1 MARPWWQD
9 AVLYQVYP
17 RSFADSND
25 DGTGDLS
32 GVIAHLDYLAELGV
46 DGIWLNPIYPSP
58 NADWG
63 YDVAGYCGVHPEL
76 GTLADVDRL
85 IAEANARGI
94 EIVLD
99 LVPGHTSDR
108 HPWFSDPAKRD
119 WYIWSDGPGDGE
131 SVFGGSSWTQRDGA
145 WYFHRFLAQQPQLN
159 WFNEEVREAFD
170 HILRFWFDRGVAG
183 FRIDVAHDFVSD
195 AHGNTRRDVAHEVLR
210 GWRRIADSY
219 DPPRVLIGET
229 WIDDLT
235 ELMTFYGEGNELHMA
250 FNFPFIFSRLEAL
263 PDVVAR
269 TSAALPEGGWPL
281 WTLSNHDVV
290 RFSTR
295 MCGGDERKIRCALLA
310 LLTLPGTQ
318 VLYQGDELGLE
329 QAHVPPD
336 RVLDVHDRDGCRT
349 PLPWTR
355 DGGWRNPWLPLGD
368 TTRNVAGELGDPGS
382 ILTFVRD
389 VITRRGVSDGYEPIS
404 APEGVWAYRRGER
417 IVIALNL
424 SDEPTDFEGRELGP
438 WDGMILDVSA
448 STRTR

>member
-1 MARPWWQD
+1 MVRPWWQD

-17 RSFADSND
+17 RSFADSNG
-25 DGTGDLS
+25 DGVGDLP
-32 GVIAHLDYLAELGV
+32 GVIAHLDYLAELEIG
-46 DGIWLNPIYPSP
+46 GIWLNPIYPSP

-63 YDVAGYCGVHPEL
+63 YDVADYRDVHPAL

-85 IAEANARGI
+85 IAQANARRI

-119 WYIWSDGPGDGE
+119 WYIWADEPGAGE
-131 SVFGGSSWTQRDGA
+131 SVFGGSSWTERDGR

-159 WFNEEVREAFD
+159 WFNEEVRAAFD
-170 HILRFWFDRGVAG
+170 DILRFWFDRGVAG

-195 AHGNTRRDVAHEVLR
+195 AQGNTRRDVVHDVLR
-210 GWRRIADSY
+210 RWRRIADSY

-235 ELMTFYGEGNELHMA
+235 ELMTFYGDGDQLHLA
-250 FNFPFIFSRLEAL
+250 FNFPFIFSSLEVL
-263 PDVVAR
+263 PKVVAR
-269 TSAALPEGGWPL
+269 TEAVLPDGAWPV
-281 WTLSNHDVV
+281 WALSNHDVV
-290 RFSTR
+290 RFCTR

-310 LLTLPGTQ
+310 LLTLPGTP

-329 QAHVPPD
+329 QTLVPPD

-355 DGGWRNPWLPLGD
+355 DGGWDDPWLPLGS
-368 TTRNVAGELGDPGS
+368 TERNVADELADPGS
-382 ILTFVRD
+382 ILAFVRE
-389 VITRRGVSDGYEPIS
+389 VIARRGAADAYEPIS
-404 APEGVWAYRRGER
+404 APKGVWAYRRGPNL
-417 IVIALNL
+417 VVALNF
-424 SDEPTDFEGRELGP
+424 SDEGARFEGRELGP
-438 WDGMILDVSA
+438 WDGMILEV
-448 STRTR
+448 

>member
-1 MARPWWQD
+1 MPRPWWQD

-25 DGTGDLS
+25 DGIGDLP
-32 GVIAHLDYLAELGV
+32 GVTAHLDYLVELGIG
-46 DGIWLNPIYPSP
+46 GIWLNPIYPSP

-63 YDVAGYCGVHPEL
+63 YDVADYRDVHPEL

-85 IAEANARGI
+85 IDEANARGI

-119 WYIWSDGPGDGE
+119 WYIWSDEPGGGE
-131 SVFGGSSWTQRDGA
+131 SVFGGSSWTQRDGG
-145 WYFHRFLAQQPQLN
+145 WYFHRFLAQQPQVN
-159 WFNEEVREAFD
+159 WFNEEVRDAFD
-170 HILRFWFDRGVAG
+170 DILRFWFDRGVAG

-195 AHGNTRRDVAHEVLR
+195 AQGNTRRDVVHEVLR
-210 GWRRIADSY
+210 RWRRIADSY

-229 WIDDLT
+229 WIDDLS
-235 ELMTFYGEGNELHMA
+235 ELMTFYGEGDELHMA
-250 FNFPFIFSRLEAL
+250 FNLPFIFSRLEAL

-269 TSAALPEGGWPL
+269 TEAVLPDGAWPV

-290 RFSTR
+290 RFCTR

-310 LLTLPGTQ
+310 LLTVRGTP
-318 VLYQGDELGLE
+318 VLFQGDELGLE
-329 QAHVPPD
+329 QAHVPAD

-355 DGGWRNPWLPLGD
+355 DGGWRDPWLPLGD
-368 TTRNVAGELGDPGS
+368 TTRNVEDEVADPDS
-382 ILTFVRD
+382 ILAFVRD
-389 VITRRGVSDGYEPIS
+389 VIARRGESDGYEPIS
-404 APEGVWAYRRGER
+404 APEDVWAYRRGRR
-417 IVIALNL
+417 IVVALNL
-424 SDEPTDFEGRELGP
+424 SDDPAHLEGRELGP
-438 WDGMILDVSA
+438 WSGMILDV
-448 STRTR
+448 